1 MYAQRLLLR
10 QQVGANIG
18 PTAYRAAILPCTP
31 LAIVKTLEYL
41 GVYNNLLPYGQRA
54 YGRVITV
61 INR

>member
-1 MYAQRLLLR
+1 MVADLSMFL
-10 QQVGANIG
+10 
-18 PTAYRAAILPCTP
+18 AILPCTP